1 MTIEFRKTDL
11 NDRPKGKLAEGTLKF
26 DDISY
31 GALGGCAITGF
42 TLWEPTDGG
51 ETPRVTL
58 PARVYSINGERR
70 RFDLVR
76 PADPDSS
83 TEPLRAA
90 IAAAWLRNGEKSG
103 EVEL

>member
-1 MTIEFRKTDL
+1 MTIEFRKTDP
-11 NDRPKGKLAEGTLKF
+11 NDRARGKLAEGTLKF

-31 GALGGCAITGF
+31 GALGGCAITG
-42 TLWEPTDGG
+42 LDPTDGG

-58 PARVYSINGERR
+58 PERVYSINGERR

-83 TEPLRAA
+83 TEPLRDA